1 MTVEQNVLQ
10 QHSQKVSARA
20 RNVLLCA
27 SQGKLALAYLANTPS
42 SLNFLTLE
50 LIFIC

>member
-20 RNVLLCA
+20 LNVFAMRQDGKVSISLA
-27 SQGKLALAYLANTPS
+27 S
-42 SLNFLTLE
+42 
-50 LIFIC
+50 